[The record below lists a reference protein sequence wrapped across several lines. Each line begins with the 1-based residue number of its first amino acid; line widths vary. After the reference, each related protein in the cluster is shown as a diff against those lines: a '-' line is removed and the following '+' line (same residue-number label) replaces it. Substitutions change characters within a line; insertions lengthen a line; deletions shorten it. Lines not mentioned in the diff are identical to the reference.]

1 MFPPPKVEQKKP
13 HKRTLH
19 ETPPSL
25 FVSQKIK
32 KERKSRNEERK
43 KNKENEERKIKRKKT
58 EKFKKRKERTE
69 SIVEKER
76 LKGKNKMKGLIKK
89 KIY

>member
-43 KNKENEERKIKRKKT
+43 KNKENEERKIKERKRRNLKRG
-58 EKFKKRKERTE
+58 KKEQK
-69 SIVEKER
+69 VM
-76 LKGKNKMKGLIKK
+76 LKK
-89 KIY
+89 KD